1 MGEPMPRQNEAPVEK
16 SPSSGLASSAH
27 LHAPPCSM
35 LRHCQTATGY
45 RSHPCPQLDLHAHA
59 RRSRLHH
66 LPHLCHLLHLRPR
79 HPHPHPHHL
88 LRSRPLHPLLGHAR
102 PPHDDHLHARSL
114 HARAPLLL
122 VQAKQDGH
130 RHPPARAL
138 PLHDHPLHAHH
149 RRAHPPHDL
158 LLHARSLHARHLRLH
173 HLQDLQT
180 RLPLQAKPNG
190 HRHLSQETRGS
201 ACPQETR
208 AHAHPLQA
216 PLDCHHWSEQPPRH
230 RCPP

>member
-1 MGEPMPRQNEAPVEK
+1 MPRQSEAPVETVAAQQTRQLNSCPCTCMHNAK
-16 SPSSGLASSAH
+16 PSSKA
-27 LHAPPCSM
+27 
-35 LRHCQTATGY
+35 TAY
-45 RSHPCPQLDLHAHA
+45 RSHPCPEPDLHAHA
-59 RRSRLHH
+59 RRSH
-66 LPHLCHLLHLRPR
+66 LPHPPHLRHLRHPR
-79 HPHPHPHHL
+79 PPHPHP
-88 LRSRPLHPLLGHAR
+88 R
-102 PPHDDHLHARSL
+102 PPHLHPRPRPRHDHVLRPRPPHAHHLHARSL
-114 HARAPLLL
+114 HARAPLRLL
-122 VQAKQDGH
+122 QGKQDGH
-130 RHPPARAL
+130 RHPRLRAL
-138 PLHDHPLHAHH
+138 PLHGHPLHAHH
-149 RRAHPPHDL
+149 RRAHPPHDRL
-158 LLHARSLHARHLRLH
+158 LRARPLHARHLRLH

>member
-16 SPSSGLASSAH
+16 SLSSGLASSAH

-45 RSHPCPQLDLHAHA
+45 RSHPCLEPGLHAHA
-59 RRSRLHH
+59 RSSH
-66 LPHLCHLLHLRPR
+66 LPHIPHLCHLRPPRLPHLHPRLPHPRPR
-79 HPHPHPHHL
+79 PGHDHL
-88 LRSRPLHPLLGHAR
+88 LRPH
-102 PPHDDHLHARSL
+102 PPHAHHLHARSL

-173 HLQDLQT
+173 HLQDLQA

-201 ACPQETR
+201 ACPQEAR

-216 PLDCHHWSEQPPRH
+216 PLDCHDWSEQPPRH